1 MKTQPI
7 LLIAFIILSIILL
20 ATLPSSREGADA
32 TLSRPATSAPPV
44 PFELASAV
52 QKMDVRLTAL
62 EKSVKESK
70 DRIAGGE
77 AEANAAV
84 GNLQVTLP
92 S

>member
-1 MKTQPI
+1 MKTHSL

-20 ATLPSSREGADA
+20 ATLPSSREGADT
-32 TLSRPATSAPPV
+32 TLTRPL
-44 PFELASAV
+44 ELDSAV
-52 QKMDVRLTAL
+52 KKMDVRLTAL

-70 DRIAGGE
+70 DRISGGE

-84 GNLQVTLP
+84 GNLQITLP

>member
-32 TLSRPATSAPPV
+32 TLSRP
-44 PFELASAV
+44 FELASTV

-84 GNLQVTLP
+84 GNLQVRLP